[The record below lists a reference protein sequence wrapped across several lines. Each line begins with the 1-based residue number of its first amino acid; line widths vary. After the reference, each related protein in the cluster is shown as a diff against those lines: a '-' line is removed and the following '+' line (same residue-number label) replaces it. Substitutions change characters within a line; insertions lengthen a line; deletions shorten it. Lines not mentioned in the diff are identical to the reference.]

1 MKCSKCGAELSD
13 DTRFCSYCGEKIEVN
28 SSDSVDNG
36 VSESDHEETNN
47 QTTFLPEK
55 EKKSIADNIKDR
67 GVGFWNKLSSY
78 EKVTTVAL
86 IVFTLMC
93 LIAFIAGKI
102 FAGIIALLS
111 IALTVVALLMKKQI
125 IKPPKSW
132 IHIVALAIAIVLIVP
147 YFSLFGGNGNSSTD
161 KGEKFSWSNLILEE
175 VIPQPKSDVGKII
188 TNTES
193 SLSVYI
199 YKTST
204 DDFCDYI
211 KACKDKGF
219 TVDAEQLT
227 SSFNAYNESG
237 YKLSLY
243 YAESNKEMHI
253 GVDAPVV
260 YGELKWS
267 DNGLG
272 KLLPTPVSKVGEV
285 KKDDDKGF
293 EAIVAETSIED
304 FKAYAKLCSDKGFS
318 IDIKESDKSFNAKN
332 ADGYKLSVKYIGN
345 NVMSISIDE
354 PEYQVTV
361 EVECV
366 ENWIFS
372 KYDVDV
378 YVDDS
383 LEGTL
388 SHGTTDTYSVTLT
401 KGTYT
406 IKFVSAEDDGVT
418 GTVKIDISKDEDI
431 KLKISCYSDKIS
443 VETISGT
450 LSNNNENTESSTS
463 ESSKITVTMSEDDF
477 KGMNYEDAE
486 KKFREMGFTTFEYK
500 TVDTENESAAD
511 TICYIEIT
519 EFFIGDSD
527 FVKGDKFDA
536 DSTITFYSYKYEE
549 PEAPKPVFYSTNDYE
564 TAKKGN
570 TGVFSYRD
578 RSGSYDIY
586 WIIDFNEG
594 YVYYFTDGNGDT
606 TCDKVKI
613 VSGDLNDK
621 IIITYHDGSDV
632 WSYGLHFKYVNHPE
646 TLIMQ
651 DNDGFEYKYSTT
663 DLDDALKLRNT
674 KTIHEY

>member
-13 DTRFCSYCGEKIEVN
+13 DTRFCSYCGEKVEVN
-28 SSDSVDNG
+28 SSNSVDNG
-36 VSESDHEETNN
+36 VNESEHEETNN
-47 QTTFLPEK
+47 QTPFLPEK

-67 GVGFWNKLSSY
+67 CIDFWNKLSFY

-86 IVFTLMC
+86 AIFTLMC

-125 IKPPKSW
+125 IKAPKSW
-132 IHIVALAIAIVLIVP
+132 IHIVAIAIAIVLIVP

-161 KGEKFSWSNLILEE
+161 KGEKFSWSNLILGE

-199 YKTST
+199 NRTST
-204 DDFCDYI
+204 DDFYDYI

-219 TVDAEQLT
+219 AIDAEQLT

-272 KLLPTPVSKVGEV
+272 KLLPTPVSKVGEI
-285 KKDDDKGF
+285 KKDDNKGF

-318 IDIKESDKSFNAKN
+318 IDVEESDKSFDAKN

-354 PEYQVTV
+354 PEYQVAV

-378 YVDDS
+378 YVEDS

-406 IKFVSAEDDGVT
+406 IKFVSAENDDVT

-431 KLKISCYSDKIS
+431 KFKISCYSDKIS

-450 LSNNNENTESSTS
+450 LSDNNENTESSTS
-463 ESSKITVTMSEDDF
+463 ESSKITVTMSEKDF
-477 KGMNYEDAE
+477 KGMNYKDAE
-486 KKFREMGFTTFEYK
+486 KKFREMGFTSFEYK
-500 TVDTENESAAD
+500 TVDTENESAAN
-511 TICYIEIT
+511 TICYVEII

-549 PEAPKPVFYSTNDYE
+549 PEASKPVFYSTNDYE

-570 TGVFSYRD
+570 TGVFSYK
-578 RSGSYDIY
+578 SKGGSYDVY
-586 WIIDFNEG
+586 WIINFDEG
-594 YVYYFTDGNGDT
+594 YVYQFTEGNGESV
-606 TCDKVKI
+606 CDKVKI

-621 IIITYHDGSDV
+621 IVVIWHDGGDE
-632 WSYGLHFKYVNHPE
+632 WSWKLHFKYKKHPE
-646 TLIMQ
+646 TLVV
-651 DNDGFEYKYSTT
+651 NDHNGFATEFTTT